1 MLCFLFA
8 ALIKS
13 AQGSSTVAILTTS
26 SFVLPL
32 LNSFGIDDSLGRLFA
47 VLAIG
52 SGAMTLS
59 HVNDSYFWV
68 VIKSLGLNVKQGLA
82 SFSLATFFQG
92 ITGIST
98 VLLLYALLR

>member
-1 MLCFLFA
+1 
-8 ALIKS
+8 
-13 AQGSSTVAILTTS
+13 VAILTTA

-32 LNSFGIDDSLGRLFA
+32 LNSFGIADSTGRLFT

-68 VIKSLGLNVKQGLA
+68 VIKSLGLNVRQGIT
-82 SFSLATFFQG
+82 SFSLATLFQG
-92 ITGIST
+92 ITGIAT
-98 VLLLYALLR
+98 VLVLYALLQ